1 MALERWRHFF
11 IGKHF
16 VLLTDHAAL
25 TYLHS
30 SAGVHRR
37 NVRWLDFLS
46 QFDFEIQHIKGKENI
61 VADTLSRVPGSE
73 LLTTFELCSLRCTL
87 GVAHA
92 NDVPASLCDAE
103 AAPGAV
109 EASPPSFLH
118 GIISINERDSFR
130 DKLLAEQGAC
140 TSAWFLDICRSAR
153 NGSAL
158 Y

>member
-1 MALERWRHFF
+1 M
-11 IGKHF
+11 
-16 VLLTDHAAL
+16 LLTDHAAL

-37 NVRWLDFLS
+37 NVRWLEFLS
-46 QFDFEIQHIKGKENI
+46 QFDFEIQHIKGKENV
-61 VADTLSRVPGSE
+61 VADSLSRIPGSE
-73 LLTTFELCSLRCTL
+73 LLTTTELCSMCCTL

-92 NDVPASLCDAE
+92 VDLPASLCDAE

-109 EASPPSFLH
+109 EASPPSFLN

-140 TSAWFLDICRSAR
+140 TSAWFTDICRSAR